1 MLAEAVAL
9 RVLAEERVRRVA
21 IHRPDLIIAGVIE
34 LTPLAAEKLS
44 GLMSQ
49 NPAQRVLRVYV
60 AGQSCCG
67 YQYGLAL
74 DEARLPDD
82 AVVERGGIEVAVD
95 PDSLPYVEGSTIDF
109 VDALMGGGF
118 TVRNPK
124 LDSGGGCACGRR

>member
-1 MLAEAVAL
+1 
-9 RVLAEERVRRVA
+9 
-21 IHRPDLIIAGVIE
+21 VIE

-60 AGQSCCG
+60 AGKSCCG

-74 DEARLPDD
+74 DETRLPDD
-82 AVVERGGIEVAVD
+82 AVVQRDGIEVAVD
-95 PDSLPYVEGSTIDF
+95 PDSLPFVEGATIDF

-124 LDSGGGCACGRR
+124 VDSAGGCACGRR

>member
-1 MLAEAVAL
+1 M
-9 RVLAEERVRRVA
+9 
-21 IHRPDLIIAGVIE
+21 IE

-67 YQYGLAL
+67 FQYGLAF

-82 AVVERGGIEVAVD
+82 AVVERSGIEVAVD
-95 PDSLPYVEGSTIDF
+95 PDSLPYVEGATIDF

-124 LDSGGGCACGRR
+124 LDSGSGCACGRR

>member
-1 MLAEAVAL
+1 M
-9 RVLAEERVRRVA
+9 
-21 IHRPDLIIAGVIE
+21 IE
-34 LTPLAAEKLS
+34 VTPLAAEKLS

-67 YQYGLAL
+67 FQYGLAL

-82 AVVERGGIEVAVD
+82 AVVERAGIQMAVD
-95 PDSLPYVEGSTIDF
+95 PDSLPYVDGATIDF

-118 TVRNPK
+118 TVRNAK
-124 LDSGGGCACGRR
+124 LDSAGGGCACGRR

>member
-1 MLAEAVAL
+1 
-9 RVLAEERVRRVA
+9 
-21 IHRPDLIIAGVIE
+21 VIE

-44 GLMSQ
+44 GLMSA

-74 DEARLPDD
+74 DDARLPDD
-82 AVVERGGIEVAVD
+82 AVVERAGIEVAVD
-95 PDSLPYVEGSTIDF
+95 PDSLPYVEGATIDF

-124 LDSGGGCACGRR
+124 IDAGSGCACGRR

>member
-1 MLAEAVAL
+1 M
-9 RVLAEERVRRVA
+9 
-21 IHRPDLIIAGVIE
+21 IE

-49 NPAQRVLRVYV
+49 KPAQRVLRVFV

-82 AVVERGGIEVAVD
+82 AVVERAGIEVAVD
-95 PDSLPYVEGSTIDF
+95 PDSLPYVEGATIDF

-118 TVRNPK
+118 TVRNAK
-124 LDSGGGCACGRR
+124 LDPGGGCACGRR

>member
-1 MLAEAVAL
+1 
-9 RVLAEERVRRVA
+9 
-21 IHRPDLIIAGVIE
+21 VIE

-44 GLMSQ
+44 GLMSA

-67 YQYGLAL
+67 FQYGLAL

-82 AVVERGGIEVAVD
+82 AVVERAGIEVAVD
-95 PDSLPYVEGSTIDF
+95 PDSLPYVDGATIDF

-124 LDSGGGCACGRR
+124 IDAGGGCACGRR